1 MTSLFRLWKKI
12 LKIHDFSWFFLKN
25 KVKNKGKIGKNRF
38 FDFFIYRDY
47 IQNPSEPSWAVGISM
62 FSNPKF
68 DELYEK
74 IGFAWV
80 AEGHTLNFNEKPLK
94 TPIFTL
100 FSRFLRLRSRA
111 ISANLFFRIE
121 NMITY
126 KKKEKLRGL
135 QMITP

>member
-1 MTSLFRLWKKI
+1 MIF
-12 LKIHDFSWFFLKN
+12 HDFFLKN

-47 IQNPSEPSWAVGISM
+47 IQNPSGLSWTLVISM

-74 IGFAWV
+74 MGFACV
-80 AEGHTLNFNEKPLK
+80 SEVRTLNFNEKPLK

-100 FSRFLRLRSRA
+100 FF
-111 ISANLFFRIE
+111 
-121 NMITY
+121 
-126 KKKEKLRGL
+126 
-135 QMITP
+135 

>member
-1 MTSLFRLWKKI
+1 MIF
-12 LKIHDFSWFFLKN
+12 HDFFLKN

-38 FDFFIYRDY
+38 FYFFIYRDY
-47 IQNPSEPSWAVGISM
+47 IQKHRAQSSTIGKSM

-74 IGFAWV
+74 MGFAWDS
-80 AEGHTLNFNEKPLK
+80 EGLTLNFNEKPLK
-94 TPIFTL
+94 TPLFTL
-100 FSRFLRLRSRA
+100 FSRFSRLRSRA
-111 ISANLFFRIE
+111 ISANLFFRID